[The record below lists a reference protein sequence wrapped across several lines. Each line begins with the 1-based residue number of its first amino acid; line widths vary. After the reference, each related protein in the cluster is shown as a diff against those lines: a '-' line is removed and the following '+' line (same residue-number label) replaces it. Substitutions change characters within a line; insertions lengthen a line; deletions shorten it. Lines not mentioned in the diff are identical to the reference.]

1 MPGPP
6 QVEQRLEGVPA
17 LGLPR
22 TLTSCA
28 GPTCLDLGP
37 EGGLVHRRWETRLV
51 DRGGCRVVLPTMCP
65 GSMWDVA

>member
-28 GPTCLDLGP
+28 GPTCLGLGP
-37 EGGLVHRRWETRLV
+37 EGGLSTGAGRRVWSIVE
-51 DRGGCRVVLPTMCP
+51 GAGW
-65 GSMWDVA
+65 SY